1 MATEIL
7 VNDGGAPA
15 RILPFLAASAITAGD
30 FLEITAAGKVQPM
43 TLDSS
48 KTAGVALTDAPTAND
63 MVNVIS
69 GSGVIV
75 RVKQD
80 DDLTTGNIGMIDAAA
95 SEKGQIKLWADS
107 SGNTEQLCV
116 CLENAAADALV
127 KVLLF

>member
-1 MATEIL
+1 MASEIL

-15 RILPFLAASAITAGD
+15 RILPFVASAAITAGD
-30 FLEITAAGKVQPM
+30 FLELHTDGKVRPL
-43 TLDSS
+43 TLVTS
-48 KTAGVALTDAPTAND
+48 KALGVALTDAPAAGD

-75 RVKQD
+75 RVRQD
-80 DDLTTGNIGMIDAAA
+80 DDLTTGNIAMADTGAVG
-95 SEKGQIKLWADS
+95 EIKLWADS

-116 CLENAAADALV
+116 VLENVADDKMV

>member
-15 RILPFLAASAITAGD
+15 RILPFTGSGSITAGD
-30 FLEITAAGKVQPM
+30 FLELHTDGKVRPL
-43 TLDSS
+43 TLVTS
-48 KTAGVALTDAPTAND
+48 KPVGVALTAAATDGD
-63 MVNVIS
+63 MVNVIT

-80 DDLTTGNIGMIDAAA
+80 DNLTTGNIAMADTGAPGEIC
-95 SEKGQIKLWADS
+95 LWADS
-107 SGNTEQLCV
+107 NGNTEQLCV
-116 CLENAAADALV
+116 VLEDVDADALV